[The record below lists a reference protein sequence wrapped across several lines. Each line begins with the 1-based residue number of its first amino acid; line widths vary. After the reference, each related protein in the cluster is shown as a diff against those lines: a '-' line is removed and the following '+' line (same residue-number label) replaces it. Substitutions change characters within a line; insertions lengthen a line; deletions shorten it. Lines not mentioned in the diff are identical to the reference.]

1 MARFTVVGAELRV
14 TVLQK
19 IASSTRFTIERQ
31 RFCHLKIAAVALL
44 MLQLGE
50 AHSGITGN
58 YFSVK
63 NRDFGLTVSS
73 DETL

>member
-31 RFCHLKIAAVALL
+31 RFCHLKIATVDLL
-44 MLQLGE
+44 MLQLGPT
-50 AHSGITGN
+50 GTTGN

>member
-44 MLQLGE
+44 MLQLGPT
-50 AHSGITGN
+50 GTTGN